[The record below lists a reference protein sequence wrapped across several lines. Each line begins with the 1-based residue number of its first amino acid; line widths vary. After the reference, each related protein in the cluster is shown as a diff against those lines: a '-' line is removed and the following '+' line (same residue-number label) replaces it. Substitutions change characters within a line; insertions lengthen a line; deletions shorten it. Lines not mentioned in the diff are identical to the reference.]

1 MAKYTGKLGELYTA
15 YSRVVSLWPVDK
27 LRPTHCY
34 KKELKQQMGIKFD
47 RLSSMHGTQLNQE
60 LGRIEQEITALN
72 NLVTNKYRLQYKV
85 SEAITNPASNRN
97 YYTKLLE
104 SIDKAAVSGK
114 KNSLRVD

>member
-1 MAKYTGKLGELYTA
+1 
-15 YSRVVSLWPVDK
+15 
-27 LRPTHCY
+27 
-34 KKELKQQMGIKFD
+34 
-47 RLSSMHGTQLNQE
+47 MHGTQLNQE

-72 NLVTNKYRLQYKV
+72 NLATNRYRLQHKV

-104 SIDKAAVSGK
+104 SIDKAAASGK